1 MKAEVEKLKIN
12 KMVNVLTAL
21 DNLKTKAIG
30 LDVDKLKII
39 PVDLRR
45 LSHVVCKEV
54 VKLDSVAQTKYE
66 SK

>member
-1 MKAEVEKLKIN
+1 
-12 KMVNVLTAL
+12 MVNVLTAL

-30 LDVDKLKII
+30 LDVDKLKTI
-39 PVDLRR
+39 PVDLRK